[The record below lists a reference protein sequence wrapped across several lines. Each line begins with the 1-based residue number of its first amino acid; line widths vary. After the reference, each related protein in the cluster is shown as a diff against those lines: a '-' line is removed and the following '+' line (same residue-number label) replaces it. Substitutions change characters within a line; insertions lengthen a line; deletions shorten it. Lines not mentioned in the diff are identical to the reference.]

1 MVILVLG
8 LLTAVLIMAVL
19 YQQFAFRAGIRRKL
33 RQLRQSL
40 QAILDEDRNERVM
53 VFTDDRELQELAEQM
68 NRLLDEKAK
77 SEADF
82 RRLEMASRKMLSNI
96 SHDLKTPLTV
106 IRGYLEILRARGGE
120 IPAVQAESERREGT
134 GAQAGSEM
142 QADSDR
148 QTDLLMLLKAEQ
160 KTVELMELID
170 SFFSLAKLEAG
181 DTEIALSPLDI
192 CEVCR
197 ESVLDFYEMLTGAD
211 FQVEVQLPESPI
223 LVQGNREA
231 LQRILSNLI
240 SNVIRYGTD
249 GKYLGLF
256 LRTDEQSAYIDVVDQ
271 GKGIDSAF
279 AESVFE
285 RLFTMEDS
293 RSRSVQGNGL
303 GLTIAKNLAEQMG
316 GGLALQSRPHVRTV
330 FTVTL
335 RRKMP

>member
-1 MVILVLG
+1 MFGKKTQGEIHELH
-8 LLTAVLIMAVL
+8 
-19 YQQFAFRAGIRRKL
+19 QQLKV
-33 RQLRQSL
+33 
-40 QAILDEDRNERVM
+40 ILDEDRNERVM
-53 VFTDDRELQELAEQM
+53 TFTDDRELQELAAQI
-68 NRLLDEKAK
+68 NRLLEKTAK

-82 RRLEMASRKMLSNI
+82 RRLEISSRKMLSNI

-106 IRGYLEILRARGGE
+106 IRGYLEIMRTGGE
-120 IPAVQAESERREGT
+120 
-134 GAQAGSEM
+134 
-142 QADSDR
+142 ADL
-148 QTDLLMLLKAEQ
+148 QMLLKAEQ
-160 KTVELMELID
+160 KAKSLMELID

-181 DTEIALSPLDI
+181 DTQMELSSLDI

-211 FQVEVQLPESPI
+211 FQVEVRLPETAV

-240 SNVIRYGTD
+240 SNVIRYGAE
-249 GKYLGLF
+249 GKYLGVF
-256 LRTDEQSAYIDVVDQ
+256 LRTDEQSVYIDVVDW

-279 AESVFE
+279 AENVFE

-303 GLTIAKNLAEQMG
+303 GLTIAKKLAEQMG
-316 GGLALQSRPHVRTV
+316 GELTLQSEPYVQTV

-335 RRKMP
+335 RRERNL

>member
-1 MVILVLG
+1 MFGKKTQGEIRELH
-8 LLTAVLIMAVL
+8 
-19 YQQFAFRAGIRRKL
+19 QQLKD
-33 RQLRQSL
+33 
-40 QAILDEDRNERVM
+40 ILDEDRNGRVT
-53 VFTDDRELQELAEQM
+53 VFTNDRELQELAAQI

-82 RRLEMASRKMLSNI
+82 RRSEMASRKMLSNI

-106 IRGYLEILRARGGE
+106 IRGYLEIMRSRGE
-120 IPAVQAESERREGT
+120 T
-134 GAQAGSEM
+134 TM
-142 QADSDR
+142 Q
-148 QTDLLMLLKAEQ
+148 MLLKAEQ
-160 KTVELMELID
+160 KTQALMELID

-181 DTEIALSPLDI
+181 DTQMELSPLDV

-211 FQVEVQLPESPI
+211 FQVEVKLPETPI

-240 SNVIRYGTD
+240 SNVIRYGAE
-249 GKYLGLF
+249 GRYLGVF
-256 LRTDEQSAYIDVVDQ
+256 LRTDEQEAYIDVVDQ

-279 AESVFE
+279 AESVFD

-303 GLTIAKNLAEQMG
+303 GLTIAKKLAEQMG
-316 GGLALQSRPHVRTV
+316 GALTLQSEPRVRTV

-335 RRKMP
+335 NRVMPI